1 MQQSVEKITN
11 TFTAEEIAGFWE
23 RNPCGSHFVEFRE
36 FERFFLDYDAF
47 RYAQLPYLL
56 DLFARLDLRGKKV
69 LEIGPG
75 QGADAQQI
83 IERDAI
89 YTGVDLT
96 EESIRRLHMR
106 FELFNLPYENLLVEN
121 AEALT
126 LPNESFDI
134 VYSNGVL
141 HHSPRIEKII
151 AQLYRCLKPGG
162 EAVIML
168 YHKSS
173 LNYHVS
179 IRLIRR
185 LGIFLLFLPFVDR
198 FVSLVTGEPLERL
211 NKHKA
216 NLRTEGLSYLRMLRF
231 IHKATDGPDNVYSSV
246 WTKHDCDRIF
256 KDFSELR
263 YEVCFL
269 NERHFPVIRH
279 LIPRGLKRKIECR
292 WGWNLFI
299 FARK

>member
-1 MQQSVEKITN
+1 MQERVEKITS
-11 TFTAEEIAGFWE
+11 TFSAEEIAGFWE
-23 RNPCGSHFVEFRE
+23 NNPCGSDFVEFKE

-47 RYAQLPYLL
+47 RYMQLPYLL
-56 DLFARLDLRGKKV
+56 QLLDRLDLRGKKV

-83 IERDAI
+83 IERGGV

-96 EESIRRLHMR
+96 EESIRRLCKR
-106 FELFNLPYENLLVEN
+106 FELFNLPYDNLLVQN
-121 AEALT
+121 AEELN
-126 LPNESFDI
+126 LPSEHFDI

-141 HHSPRIEKII
+141 HHSPRIQKIVG
-151 AQLYRCLKPGG
+151 QLHRCLKPGG
-162 EAVIML
+162 QAVIML

-173 LNYHVS
+173 LNYHLS
-179 IRLIRR
+179 IRLLRR
-185 LGIFLLFLPFVDR
+185 LGIFLLFIPFIDR
-198 FVSLVTGEPLERL
+198 FVSRVTGEPLGRL

-216 NLRTEGLSYLRMLRF
+216 NLRAEGLAYLSMKRF

-246 WTKHDCDRIF
+246 WTKRDCDRLF
-256 KDFSELR
+256 KDFSEIR

-279 LIPRGLKRKIECR
+279 LLPGGLKRKIEAR